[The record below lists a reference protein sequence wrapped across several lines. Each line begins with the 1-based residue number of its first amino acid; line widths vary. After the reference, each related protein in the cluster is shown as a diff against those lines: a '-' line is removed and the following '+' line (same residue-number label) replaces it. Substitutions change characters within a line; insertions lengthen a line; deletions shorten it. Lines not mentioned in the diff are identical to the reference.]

1 MASTSPATEVT
12 DPFACER
19 AVHALLAAR
28 RLNTRSELFEIT
40 AVEARSLL
48 ALLAPLAVPADETP
62 AAMRHETDETHA
74 PAPVVAAAFTGFRR
88 EAPSTPSTP
97 FTPPT
102 RMRGERACRCGR
114 ETRRET
120 VPLSEVVAPEAKLRA
135 WVEEHYVHV
144 PLREK
149 GTGTKLEALYASY
162 FSTAPPVHTKPLGR
176 NKFAAMLNAVYQ
188 NIGPHRNKENT
199 VTSLYLLR

>member
-1 MASTSPATEVT
+1 MPV
-12 DPFACER
+12 P
-19 AVHALLAAR
+19 V
-28 RLNTRSELFEIT
+28 
-40 AVEARSLL
+40 
-48 ALLAPLAVPADETP
+48 AVPADETP
-62 AAMRHETDETHA
+62 ATDETQAVAPAMA

-88 EAPSTPSTP
+88 EAPST
-97 FTPPT
+97 
-102 RMRGERACRCGR
+102 RACRCGR
-114 ETRRET
+114 VT
-120 VPLSEVVAPEAKLRA
+120 VPLSEVVAPEGKLRA

-188 NIGPHRNKENT
+188 NIGPHRNKEST